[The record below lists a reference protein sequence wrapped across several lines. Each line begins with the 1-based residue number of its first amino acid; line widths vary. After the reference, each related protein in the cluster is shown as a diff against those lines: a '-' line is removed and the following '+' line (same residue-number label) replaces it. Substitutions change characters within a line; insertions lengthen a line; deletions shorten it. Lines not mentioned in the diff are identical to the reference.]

1 LRDKLATYKTLKS
14 PEEITLAQEQLTN
27 VSGAIEQARLRLD
40 SIRLIVEGP
49 AGKGEERAG
58 RQGRWRIC
66 HAKLR
71 DKLAT
76 YKTLKS
82 PEEIT
87 LAQEQLTNV
96 SGAIEQAR
104 LRLDSIRLIVEGPGG
119 KE

>member
-1 LRDKLATYKTLKS
+1 
-14 PEEITLAQEQLTN
+14 
-27 VSGAIEQARLRLD
+27 
-40 SIRLIVEGP
+40 
-49 AGKGEERAG
+49 
-58 RQGRWRIC
+58 
-66 HAKLR
+66 LR